1 MGYSTLK
8 ECTPE
13 QIAKINAVSYYDPS
27 TYVDS
32 DEEEDDKD
40 MKGECET
47 QASKIEST
55 KKAM

>member
-32 DEEEDDKD
+32 DEEEEDQKGDD
-40 MKGECET
+40 
-47 QASKIEST
+47 
-55 KKAM
+55 